1 VKLEVVRNRYFT
13 DMNRGPLFRRP
24 WGMANISEYTPERR
38 SPAPFRCTNGRAR
51 ATRRPGFTALAVL
64 HGTAGAAIFGAKVVK
79 DGRRD

>member
-24 WGMANISEYTPERR
+24 WGMANISEYTPNGGRPRR
-38 SPAPFRCTNGRAR
+38 FVARMAEHEPLVGRASPRWRCCMGQR
-51 ATRRPGFTALAVL
+51 ARPFWR
-64 HGTAGAAIFGAKVVK
+64 AKVVK